1 MKAQSVAKA
10 ATQQARTQE
19 MNSRTEYLRGLLKT
33 QQERLDAD
41 LRAMDERRRQA
52 LGESEEQLSQE
63 LQNIMAA
70 LT

>member
-1 MKAQSVAKA
+1 
-10 ATQQARTQE
+10 
-19 MNSRTEYLRGLLKT
+19 MNSRTEYLRELLKT